1 MKILVTGATG
11 FIGRAIARELTSQGH
26 QVTALVRKTSNS
38 DVLNQDN
45 IPFVY
50 GDINDP
56 ESLRRA
62 FKGQQ
67 AVVHAAGYVSDWGTK
82 QDYIRGIYQGTRNV
96 LEALVDSGIRRLIF
110 FSSVVVFGGPANV
123 AINETFPLKPMVG
136 WYTKAKIM
144 AEHLIREYIQQK
156 LLDITIVHPPW
167 VYGEGDRTFI
177 PEMVKGIRGGYMAFF
192 RSGGRHAI
200 EINYVGNIAAA
211 VAFMIGNP
219 ATYGERYILA
229 DDPKI
234 TFREF
239 VNAVAKRLGR
249 PEVRISLPYPVAY
262 LAAGCLEAV
271 YRILSIRRR
280 PFLTRMAV
288 YLLGNNIMYDTSKLK
303 ALGFKQRYTFA
314 EVIRTMKFEDE
325 ECKQ

>member
-11 FIGRAIARELTSQGH
+11 FIGTAIVKELKAQGH
-26 QVTALVRKTSNS
+26 EVTALARKTSKIDGLKNE
-38 DVLNQDN
+38 N
-45 IPFVY
+45 IPIVY

-56 ESLRRA
+56 ESLKRA
-62 FKGQQ
+62 FQGQQ
-67 AVVHAAGYVSDWGTK
+67 AVVHTAAYVSDWGTK
-82 QDYIRGIYQGTRNV
+82 KDYIRGIYRGTQNV
-96 LEALVDSGIRRLIF
+96 LEALVAAGVRRLIF
-110 FSSVVVFGGPANV
+110 FSSVVVFGGAANV

-144 AEHLIREYIQQK
+144 AENMIQGYIQKK

-177 PEMVKGIRGGYMAFF
+177 PAMVQAIKGGYMMFF

-211 VAFMIGNP
+211 VAFMIDNP
-219 ATYGERYILA
+219 ATHCERYILA

-239 VNAVAKRLGR
+239 VNTVAKKLGR
-249 PEVRISLPYPVAY
+249 PEVRVSLPYPLAY
-262 LAAGCLEAV
+262 LTAACMEAL
-271 YRILSIRRR
+271 YRILGIKNR

-303 ALGFKQRYTFA
+303 ALGFKQRYTFE
-314 EVIRTMKFEDE
+314 EVIRRMKIDD
-325 ECKQ
+325 

>member
-1 MKILVTGATG
+1 
-11 FIGRAIARELTSQGH
+11 
-26 QVTALVRKTSNS
+26 
-38 DVLNQDN
+38 
-45 IPFVY
+45 
-50 GDINDP
+50 
-56 ESLRRA
+56 
-62 FKGQQ
+62 
-67 AVVHAAGYVSDWGTK
+67 
-82 QDYIRGIYQGTRNV
+82 V
-96 LEALVDSGIRRLIF
+96 LEALVAAGVRRLIF
-110 FSSVVVFGGPANV
+110 FSSVVVFGGAANV

-144 AEHLIREYIQQK
+144 AENMIQDYIQKK

-177 PEMVKGIRGGYMAFF
+177 PAMVQAIEGGYMMFF

-211 VAFMIGNP
+211 VAFMIDNP

-239 VNAVAKRLGR
+239 VNSVAKKLGR
-249 PEVRISLPYPVAY
+249 PEVRVSLPYPLAY
-262 LAAGCLEAV
+262 LTAACMEAL
-271 YRILSIRRR
+271 YRILGIENR

-303 ALGFKQRYTFA
+303 ALGFKQRYTFE
-314 EVIRTMKFEDE
+314 EVIRRMKIDD
-325 ECKQ
+325 

>member
-11 FIGRAIARELTSQGH
+11 FIGTAIVKELKAQGH
-26 QVTALVRKTSNS
+26 EVTALARKTSKIDGLKNE
-38 DVLNQDN
+38 N
-45 IPFVY
+45 IPIVY

-56 ESLRRA
+56 ESLKRA
-62 FKGQQ
+62 FQGQQ
-67 AVVHAAGYVSDWGTK
+67 AVVHTAAYVSDWGTK
-82 QDYIRGIYQGTRNV
+82 KDYIRGIYQGTQNV
-96 LEALVDSGIRRLIF
+96 LEALVAAGVRRLIF
-110 FSSVVVFGGPANV
+110 FSSVVVFGGVANV

-144 AEHLIREYIQQK
+144 AENLIQGYIQKK

-177 PEMVKGIRGGYMAFF
+177 PAMVQAIEGGYMMFF

-211 VAFMIGNP
+211 VAFMIDNP

-239 VNAVAKRLGR
+239 VNTVAKKLGR
-249 PEVRISLPYPVAY
+249 PEVRVSLPYPLAY
-262 LAAGCLEAV
+262 LTAACMEAL
-271 YRILSIRRR
+271 YRILGIKNR

-303 ALGFKQRYTFA
+303 ALGFKQRYTFE
-314 EVIRTMKFEDE
+314 EVIRRMKIDD
-325 ECKQ
+325 

>member
-11 FIGRAIARELTSQGH
+11 FIGTAIVKELKAQGH
-26 QVTALVRKTSNS
+26 EVTALARKTSKIDGLKNE
-38 DVLNQDN
+38 N
-45 IPFVY
+45 IPIVY

-56 ESLRRA
+56 ESLKRA
-62 FKGQQ
+62 FQGQQ
-67 AVVHAAGYVSDWGTK
+67 AVVHTAAYVSDWGTK
-82 QDYIRGIYQGTRNV
+82 KDYIRGIYQGTQNV
-96 LEALVDSGIRRLIF
+96 LEALVAAGVRRLIF
-110 FSSVVVFGGPANV
+110 FSSVVVFGGAANV

-144 AEHLIREYIQQK
+144 AENMIQDYIQKK

-177 PEMVKGIRGGYMAFF
+177 PAMVQAIKGGYMMFF

-211 VAFMIGNP
+211 VAFMIDNP

-239 VNAVAKRLGR
+239 VNTVAKKLGR
-249 PEVRISLPYPVAY
+249 PEVRVSLPYPLAY
-262 LAAGCLEAV
+262 LTAACMEAL
-271 YRILSIRRR
+271 YRILGIKNR

-303 ALGFKQRYTFA
+303 ALGFKQRYTFE
-314 EVIRTMKFEDE
+314 EVIRRMKIDD
-325 ECKQ
+325 